1 MGGRIASHVL
11 ADPAH
16 PLPGIRGLVLLGYP
30 LHPPGQPDR
39 PRIAHLPHLA
49 TPTLVVQG
57 SEDPFG
63 TEDEVRQAFGTV
75 PAPVEWLIVPR
86 GDHSFKVPRRA
97 GPTMDEVLQRLY
109 DTVAAFVHRAP

>member
-1 MGGRIASHVL
+1 MGGRIASQVL
-11 ADPAH
+11 ADPAQ
-16 PLPGIRGLVLLGYP
+16 PLSAVRGLVLLGYP

-63 TEDEVRQAFGTV
+63 TEDEVRHGLEGNLCRCTGYHN
-75 PAPVEWLIVPR
+75 IVKAVLSAS
-86 GDHSFKVPRRA
+86 GQKV
-97 GPTMDEVLQRLY
+97 GS
-109 DTVAAFVHRAP
+109 